1 MKKVLVFI
9 FIALFLVSF
18 GVAKQGQEKVK
29 EITGKVVE
37 QGLPGQTR
45 AQNDSGTE
53 DGQGTLTQEQVRNI
67 IQERNKIRFEERTG
81 QECPENC
88 ICTGVVVKCPLENG
102 GREMTVYAGESGNVI
117 VQVKGINMSTNV
129 TLYKA
134 NNTFYGVFRD
144 NETKA
149 INYMP
154 DKVREKIREKLRAN
168 LENETIELDED
179 GTYQMR
185 AEKKS
190 KLFGLFRV
198 RERVTAQIDAET
210 GEIIRTR
217 GPWWGFLATDEP
229 SEIVGE
235 FCGTVSPTG
244 RNECCQRKGFTG
256 WDNESLECV

>member
-18 GVAKQGQEKVK
+18 GVAKQEKV
-29 EITGKVVE
+29 TGRTVE
-37 QGLPGQTR
+37 QGLQGQTQ
-45 AQNDSGTE
+45 AQSDSGAE
-53 DGQGTLTQEQVRNI
+53 DGQGILTQAQIQNIVR
-67 IQERNKIRFEERTG
+67 ERNRLRLNQTEV
-81 QECPENC
+81 PENC
-88 ICTGVVVKCPLENG
+88 TRTGSVMKCDISG
-102 GREMTVYAGESGNVI
+102 GREMTVTAGRSGNVI
-117 VQVKGINMSTNV
+117 VQSKGINMSTNV

-134 NNTFYGVFRD
+134 NNTFYGVFRN

-149 INYMP
+149 INYLP
-154 DKVREKIREKLRAN
+154 DQVREKIREKLRVN

-185 AEKKS
+185 AEKKAR
-190 KLFGLFRV
+190 LFGLFRV
-198 RERVTAQIDAET
+198 RERVTAQINAET

-217 GPWWGFLATDEP
+217 TSWWGFLAADEP

-244 RNECCQRKGFTG
+244 RNECCERKGFTG